1 MDKNLI
7 KKHLTERFL
16 SEDATPGIS
25 MANKMKTQET
35 KVNKD
40 GVKAIEKDMTAYD
53 KDLKKED
60 KDKSKMAPNKFNY
73 NDGEKE
79 YHDEMEIKNGLEM
92 TQYARKPNK
101 EFKDRAEK
109 AIVGDTTMGNAI
121 GGNAEEVKGVSSDK
135 FGKDFLKTTKASQAK
150 RDKAEISSIELG
162 DDIETTPKSKNS
174 GKQLATETKTNNK
187 TKIKESM
194 KRLKFKNEF
203 KGVGNALKLIPEAY
217 RTDKK
222 EFEMT
227 DGNETYRIRWEGTLT
242 EGRAVILT
250 AANKTMVN
258 EDINRMKALFNYK
271 SESTLGLVKGNARI
285 DENAAFTD
293 VWNKTKKILCEEDDI
308 ESVTAPVKD
317 ADSVVNVAKEAKKH
331 IEGSVAQ
338 KKDGTAPAPKKGTMD
353 SIDSAVSI
361 APEAKKHIEGSVA
374 QKKDG
379 TAPAAKVVTSPDA
392 GIKVAP
398 EAKKHIA
405 SGNVGHKA
413 TDTAKVVKEVEEEEE
428 IVKEVEEDEEE
439 IVKENEENPMS
450 KLDTDEDDVEVAE
463 PEAPAVDDE
472 EGEEE
477 EDNFYKPSE
486 DDASA
491 EDKEPTARDI
501 KKEVPP
507 SIGGD
512 EDDAISI
519 PKPVLA
525 TLMRSQSSNNYF
537 MVDSKGKQTLVPEK
551 LVGFA
556 IKNRKNPKLV
566 MDKIQDEIDFGS
578 EESGEEE
585 DEF

>member
-60 KDKSKMAPNKFNY
+60 KEKSKMATNKFNY

-92 TQYARKPNK
+92 TQYSRKPNK
-101 EFKDRAEK
+101 EFTDRAEK
-109 AIVGDTTMGNAI
+109 AIEGDTTMGNAI

-150 RDKAEISSIELG
+150 RDKEEISSIELG
-162 DDIETTPKSKNS
+162 DDFETKPKSKGA
-174 GKQLATETKTNNK
+174 GKNLATETKINNK
-187 TKIKESM
+187 TEIKESM
-194 KRLKFKNEF
+194 KRITFKKEF
-203 KGVGNALKLIPEAY
+203 KGVGNALKLIPESY

-227 DGNETYRIRWEGTLT
+227 DGNETYRIRWEGTLS
-242 EGRAVILT
+242 EGRAVILS

-271 SESTLGLVKGNARI
+271 SENTLGLVKGNARI

-293 VWNKTKKILCEEDDI
+293 VWNKTKKILCEEEDI

-317 ADSVVNVAKEAKKH
+317 ADAAVSVAKEAKKH

-353 SIDSAVSI
+353 SLDSAVSV

-379 TAPAAKVVTSPDA
+379 TAPAAKVVTADNA
-392 GIKVAP
+392 GIKQAP
-398 EAKKHIA
+398 EAKKHIE
-405 SGNVGHKA
+405 SGNATHKA

-428 IVKEVEEDEEE
+428 IVKEVEEEEEE

-450 KLDTDEDDVEVAE
+450 KLDTDEEGEEEIPA
-463 PEAPAVDDE
+463 EAPEVDDE

-477 EDNFYKPSE
+477 DTFYKPSA
-486 DDASA
+486 DDASP
-491 EDKEPTARDI
+491 EDSEPTARDI

-507 SIGGD
+507 SMGGD
-512 EDDAISI
+512 EEDSLSI
-519 PKPVLA
+519 PKPA
-525 TLMRSQSSNNYF
+525 SAQLMRSQSSNNYF
-537 MVDSKGKQTLVPEK
+537 MVDTKGKQTRVPEK

-556 IKNRKNPKLV
+556 IKNRKNPRLV
-566 MDKIQDEIDFGS
+566 MDKIQDELDFGGE
-578 EESGEEE
+578 EESGEE
-585 DEF
+585 DEY